1 MKISDLV
8 KFRQDLINK
17 KSNLSIHNEIQRVRN
32 VIAELTSD
40 LAIESILHQDLLEI
54 SDRYS
59 EVKKLS
65 DAINKD
71 VDPLIEQV
79 EKKIDQLSKEQ
90 FNGAHAQ
97 QLEHFFLDGDHMKYY
112 IKPEI
117 DDLVKIRL
125 KHYTDWRFATLQF
138 GCRYSGERPRLPK
151 EVHKTLGSAMNEPTI
166 LHQFTDHLVVGDPL
180 YVCDFKEEFINNSVS
195 QFNKIYQR
203 RVAKYIVKDQTDF
216 SMLPKNQFSFVA
228 VWNMFNF
235 VPLDKIIDY
244 VQELYKLLTPGGTI
258 MFNYNNGDD
267 YKSAVLSEGGM
278 MSFVP
283 LRMLKPRLEKIGLT
297 VNRTY
302 TLPNELEQGS
312 WMTMV
317 SWIEASKPGKLQTSK
332 AHQAMGKILVE
343 KEEPKPKAEKRK
355 LDTEELE
362 KLYKQA
368 AELKIDHI
376 TRLRAGNYDAETLER
391 MIKQKLAKPK

>member
-8 KFRQDLINK
+8 KFRQDLLDKK
-17 KSNLSIHNEIQRVRN
+17 KSLSIHQEIKRVRD
-32 VIAELTSD
+32 VFAELTSD
-40 LAIESILHQDLLEI
+40 IEIDPNLHKGLKDMDQRYNDVLA
-54 SDRYS
+54 
-59 EVKKLS
+59 LS
-65 DAINKD
+65 DTINKD
-71 VDPLIEQV
+71 IDPLIEQV
-79 EKKIDQLSKEQ
+79 EKKIDQLAKEQ
-90 FNGAHAQ
+90 FNEAHEK

-117 DDLVKIRL
+117 DELVKVRL
-125 KHYTDWRFATLQF
+125 KNYTDWRFATLQF

-151 EVHKTLGSAMNEPTI
+151 ETHKTLASAMNEPTI

-180 YVCDFKEEFINNSVS
+180 YVCDFKEHFIINSIS

-203 RVAKYIVKDQTDF
+203 RVAKYIVKDQNDF
-216 SMLPKNQFSFVA
+216 GILPQGQFSFIA

-235 VPLDKIIDY
+235 IPMNKVLDY
-244 VQELYKLLTPGGTI
+244 VRELYKLLTPGGTI

-267 YKSAVLSEGGM
+267 YKSAVLSEGQM
-278 MSFVP
+278 MSFIP
-283 LRMLKPRLEKIGLT
+283 LRNLKPKLEKIGLNI
-297 VNRTY
+297 NRTY
-302 TLPNELEQGS
+302 TLPNELAEGS
-312 WMTMV
+312 WVTMV
-317 SWIEASKPGKLQTSK
+317 SWIEASKSGRLETAK

-343 KEEPKPKAEKRK
+343 KEKPKPKVEKPK

-391 MIKQKLAKPK
+391 MIKQKVAKPK

>member
-17 KSNLSIHNEIQRVRN
+17 KSKLSIHNEIQRVRN

-40 LAIESILHQDLLEI
+40 LAIESILHQGLLEI

-216 SMLPKNQFSFVA
+216 SMLPKGQFSFIA

-235 VPLDKIIDY
+235 IPMDKIVTY
-244 VQELYKLLTPGGTI
+244 VKELYKLLTPGGTI

-267 YKSAVLSEGGM
+267 YRSAVLSEGTM

-283 LRMLKPRLEKIGLT
+283 LRKLKPELEKIGFNI
-297 VNRTY
+297 NRTY
-302 TLPNELEQGS
+302 TLSNKLEQGS
-312 WMTMV
+312 WITMV

-343 KEEPKPKAEKRK
+343 KTK
-355 LDTEELE
+355 D
-362 KLYKQA
+362 
-368 AELKIDHI
+368 DV
-376 TRLRAGNYDAETLER
+376 
-391 MIKQKLAKPK
+391 AKPK

>member
-40 LAIESILHQDLLEI
+40 LAIESILHQGLLEI

-71 VDPLIEQV
+71 VNPLIEKV
-79 EKKIDQLSKEQ
+79 EKKIDQMSKEQ
-90 FNGAHAQ
+90 FGEAHAQ

-117 DDLVKIRL
+117 DDLVKVRL
-125 KHYTDWRFATLQF
+125 KQHTDWRFATLQF

-180 YVCDFKEEFINNSVS
+180 YVCDFKEDFINASIEGFHE
-195 QFNKIYQR
+195 QYQR
-203 RVAKYIVKDQTDF
+203 RIAKYIVKDHSEF
-216 SMLPKNQFSFVA
+216 NLLPKNQFSFVA

-312 WMTMV
+312 WITMV

-343 KEEPKPKAEKRK
+343 KTK
-355 LDTEELE
+355 D
-362 KLYKQA
+362 
-368 AELKIDHI
+368 DV
-376 TRLRAGNYDAETLER
+376 
-391 MIKQKLAKPK
+391 AKPK

>member
-117 DDLVKIRL
+117 DGLVKTRL
-125 KHYTDWRFATLQF
+125 KNYTDWRFATLQF

-151 EVHKTLGSAMNEPTI
+151 ETHKTLGSAMNEPTI

-216 SMLPKNQFSFVA
+216 SMLPKGQFSFIA

-235 VPLDKIIDY
+235 VPLNKIIDY

>member
-8 KFRQDLINK
+8 KFRQDLLK
-17 KSNLSIHNEIQRVRN
+17 KKERLSIHQEVKRVKD
-32 VIAELTSD
+32 VFAEL
-40 LAIESILHQDLLEI
+40 I
-54 SDRYS
+54 SDIDIDPKLYKSLKDMDQRYDD
-59 EVKKLS
+59 VLTLS
-65 DAINKD
+65 DTINKD
-71 VDPLIEQV
+71 VDPLIDQV
-79 EKKIDQLSKEQ
+79 EKKIDQLAKEQ
-90 FNGAHAQ
+90 FNKAHAKT
-97 QLEHFFLDGDHMKYY
+97 LEHFFLDGDHMKYY

-117 DDLVKIRL
+117 DNLVKVRL
-125 KHYTDWRFATLQF
+125 KNYTDWRFATLQF

-151 EVHKTLGSAMNEPTI
+151 SVHKTLGSQMNEPTI

-180 YVCDFKEEFINNSVS
+180 YVCDFKEQFINDSIED
-195 QFNKIYQR
+195 FNPVYQGR
-203 RVAKYIVKDQTDF
+203 IGKYIVKDHTEF
-216 SMLPKNQFSFVA
+216 SLLPQGQFSFVA

-235 VPLDKIIDY
+235 IPMDKVLDY
-244 VQELYKLLTPGGTI
+244 VRELYKLLTPGGTI
-258 MFNYNNGDD
+258 MFSYNNGDD
-267 YKSAVLSEGGM
+267 YKSAVLSEGNM
-278 MSFVP
+278 MSFIP
-283 LRMLKPRLEKIGLT
+283 QRQLKIELEKLGLT

-302 TLPNELEQGS
+302 TLPNDLSEGS
-312 WMTMV
+312 WVTMV
-317 SWIEASKPGKLQTSK
+317 SWIEASKPGRLHSAK

>member
-17 KSNLSIHNEIQRVRN
+17 KSKLSIHNEIQRVRN

-40 LAIESILHQDLLEI
+40 LAIESILHQGLLEI

-71 VDPLIEQV
+71 VDPLIEKV
-79 EKKIDQLSKEQ
+79 EKKIDQMSKEQ
-90 FNGAHAQ
+90 FGEAHAQ

-117 DDLVKIRL
+117 DDLVKVRL

-180 YVCDFKEEFINNSVS
+180 YVCDFKEDFINASIEGFHE
-195 QFNKIYQR
+195 QYQR
-203 RVAKYIVKDQTDF
+203 RIAKYIVKDHSEF
-216 SMLPKNQFSFVA
+216 NLLPKNQFSFVA

>member
-17 KSNLSIHNEIQRVRN
+17 KSNLSIHKEIQRVRN

-40 LAIESILHQDLLEI
+40 LNIDKKLHKVLDDV

-216 SMLPKNQFSFVA
+216 SMLPKGQFSFIA

-235 VPLDKIIDY
+235 VPLNKIIDY

-312 WMTMV
+312 WITMV